1 MRYGFTTGS
10 CAAAAAKAAAY
21 MLLTGLKKT
30 EITIETPKGIPY
42 QAEILDIMCS
52 ENEVSCAVEKDG
64 GDDPDITTGTWIYA
78 KVSYVKGSYVKAPYV
93 KGSYVK
99 APYVKGSHVKVPYI
113 KGSHAEVPHA
123 EEIAEEST
131 GEGIMIEGGIGVGRV
146 TRPGLDQPAGSA
158 AINRVPREMIKKE
171 VLEVCRLADYKG
183 KLRVEI
189 SVPGGEKLCER
200 TFNPRLGIVGGIS
213 ILGTSGIVEPMSSQA
228 LIDTI
233 RVELR
238 QRRALGFDYVAVS
251 PGNYGLDFMRKTYGY
266 DLDKSVKCSNFIG
279 AAIDMAAELGFQKML
294 LTGHIGKLIKV
305 AGGIMNTHS
314 READCRMELLAAFSI
329 KEKIEPVQIRRILEC
344 VTTEEAVSVIEESG
358 KLRQV
363 MEEIAE
369 RICYYMENRA
379 GGNMKMD
386 CILFSNEYG
395 ELVKSKGAE
404 EWFTLLEQ
412 EQAQ

>member
-21 MLLTGLKKT
+21 MLLTGFKKT
-30 EITIETPKGIPY
+30 EMTIETPKGILY
-42 QAEILDIMCS
+42 NAKLLDIICG
-52 ENEVSCAVEKDG
+52 ENESSCAVEKDG

-78 KVSYVKGSYVKAPYV
+78 KVSYTKENMK
-93 KGSYVK
+93 K
-99 APYVKGSHVKVPYI
+99 
-113 KGSHAEVPHA
+113 EC
-123 EEIAEEST
+123 EEGKEQEI
-131 GEGIMIEGGIGVGRV
+131 IIEGGIGVGRV
-146 TRPGLDQPAGSA
+146 TKPGLDQPVGNA

-171 VLEVCRLADYKG
+171 VLEVCRLVDYKG
-183 KLRVEI
+183 SLRIEI
-189 SVPGGEKLCER
+189 SVPEGEKLCER

-228 LIDTI
+228 LLDTI
-233 RVELR
+233 RVELC
-238 QRRALGFDYVAVS
+238 QRRALGYDYVAVS

-279 AAIDMAAELGFQKML
+279 ATIDMAVELGFQKML

-314 READCRMELLAAFSI
+314 KEADCRMELLAAFSI
-329 KEKIEPVQIRRILEC
+329 REQVEPLQIRKILDC
-344 VTTEEAVSVIEESG
+344 VTTEEAIPFLEKSG
-358 KLRQV
+358 KLQQV
-363 MEEIAE
+363 MEGIAE

-379 GGNMKMD
+379 GGKMKTD

-395 ELVKSKGAE
+395 ELAKSKGAE
-404 EWFTLLEQ
+404 EWFTLLGQ